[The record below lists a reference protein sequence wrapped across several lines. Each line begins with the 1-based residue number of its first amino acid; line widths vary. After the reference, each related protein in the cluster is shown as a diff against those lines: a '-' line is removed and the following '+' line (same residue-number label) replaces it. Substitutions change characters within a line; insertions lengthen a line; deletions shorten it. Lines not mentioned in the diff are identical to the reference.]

1 MSSKTHYFS
10 KIFWGAPPPTLYYC
24 DVWLLLSPNF
34 FNAKCRLNHPISQ
47 KFSWGFAPLA
57 HQLYIILM
65 YDYCCPTNFFNAKC
79 RLEHPISQ
87 KFSEGQGCAPLAPQ
101 LCIIV
106 MSDYY
111 CPTNFFNAK
120 CRLKHIISQKF
131 SGGLRLPP
139 SLANQRSFAP
149 ATCRVGLRAQNRK
162 NLIFKWITEPSLWSY
177 EMII

>member
-1 MSSKTHYFS
+1 MIIAVLQISLMPNVVWITLFLKNFP
-10 KIFWGAPPPTLYYC
+10 GVAPPSPPTLYYC
-24 DVWLLLSPNF
+24 NVWLLLS
-34 FNAKCRLNHPISQ
+34 
-47 KFSWGFAPLA
+47 
-57 HQLYIILM
+57 Y
-65 YDYCCPTNFFNAKC
+65 KC

-149 ATCRVGLRAQNRK
+149 ATCRVRLRAQNRK